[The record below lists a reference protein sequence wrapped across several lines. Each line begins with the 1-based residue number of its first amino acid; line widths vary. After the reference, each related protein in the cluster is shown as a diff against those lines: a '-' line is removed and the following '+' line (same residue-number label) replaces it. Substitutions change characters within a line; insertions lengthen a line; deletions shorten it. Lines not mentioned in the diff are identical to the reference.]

1 MNSKFLGLS
10 AVLLLAVGTLCAQ
23 SSSLPGQEYPSQSPS
38 TQSPSAQPS
47 TPPAQTPDTQAPPP
61 SQAPDQTAP
70 SSQTAPPDQSGTAST
85 TDSTAGTQT
94 FTGTVVKQGD
104 KYVLQDS
111 ASGKSYEIDHQDQV
125 KQFEGKRV
133 RVHGTLDA
141 SGNMIHIQ

>member
-1 MNSKFLGLS
+1 MKLKFLGLS
-10 AVLLLAVGTLCAQ
+10 AVLLLAIGTLCAQ
-23 SSSLPGQEYPSQSPS
+23 SSSVPGQEYPSQSPS

-70 SSQTAPPDQSGTAST
+70 SQSAPSDQSGTAST

-104 KYVLQDS
+104 KFVLQDS
-111 ASGKSYEIDHQDQV
+111 ATGKSYDIDHQDQV

-141 SGNMIHIQ
+141 SSNMIHIQ

>member
-10 AVLLLAVGTLCAQ
+10 AVLLLAIGTLCAQ
-23 SSSLPGQEYPSQSPS
+23 SSVPGQEYPSQSPS

-70 SSQTAPPDQSGTAST
+70 SQTAPPDQNGTASS

-141 SGNMIHIQ
+141 ASNMIHIQ

>member
-23 SSSLPGQEYPSQSPS
+23 AVPGQEYPSQSPS

-70 SSQTAPPDQSGTAST
+70 SQTAPSDQSGTAST

-94 FTGTVVKQGD
+94 FTGTVVKRGD

-141 SGNMIHIQ
+141 ANNMIHIQ

>member
-1 MNSKFLGLS
+1 MKLKFLGLS
-10 AVLLLAVGTLCAQ
+10 AVLLLAIGTLCAQ
-23 SSSLPGQEYPSQSPS
+23 SSSVPGQEYPSQSPS

-70 SSQTAPPDQSGTAST
+70 SQSAPSEQSGTAST

-104 KYVLQDS
+104 KFVLQDS
-111 ASGKSYEIDHQDQV
+111 ASGKSYDIDHQDQV

-141 SGNMIHIQ
+141 SSNMIHIQ